1 MRISKRQLDMS
12 LKFPKDFR
20 AGVTEAENN
29 N

>member
-1 MRISKRQLDMS
+1 MGISNRQLDMS
-12 LKFPKDFR
+12 LKFQKDFK